1 MHGQQNIKLYR
12 DARSTEHKTVPR
24 CTVNRT

>member
-1 MHGQQNIKLYR
+1 MKKNWAPRWLF
-12 DARSTEHKTVPR
+12 TKTVPR